1 MLNLESE
8 ADVKML
14 VKEIV
19 MRAAFQI
26 LSIPYRII
34 NGTPRYCVFHRS
46 DHDQW
51 QFIAG
56 GGEDNETS
64 LESVKRET
72 YEEAGVQSKNWI
84 ELKSLSYLPI
94 TVISEKCRQHWN
106 KEIYVIPEYTFGFEC
121 QEEIRL
127 SHEHTEYVWLTYEE
141 AIEKLKWDSN
151 RTALFELNCI
161 LLEQKNI

>member
-1 MLNLESE
+1 
-8 ADVKML
+8 
-14 VKEIV
+14 

-64 LESVKRET
+64 LESAKRET
-72 YEEAGVQSKNWI
+72 YEEAGVQSQKWI
-84 ELKSLSYLPI
+84 ELQSLSYLPV
-94 TVISEKCRQHWN
+94 TVILEKCRQHWN

-127 SHEHTEYVWLTYEE
+127 SH
-141 AIEKLKWDSN
+141 
-151 RTALFELNCI
+151 
-161 LLEQKNI
+161 

>member
-8 ADVKML
+8 DDVKML

-64 LESVKRET
+64 LESAKR
-72 YEEAGVQSKNWI
+72 
-84 ELKSLSYLPI
+84 
-94 TVISEKCRQHWN
+94 
-106 KEIYVIPEYTFGFEC
+106 
-121 QEEIRL
+121 
-127 SHEHTEYVWLTYEE
+127 
-141 AIEKLKWDSN
+141 
-151 RTALFELNCI
+151 
-161 LLEQKNI
+161 